1 MKVWGLTGQVGSG
14 KTTAVEFFKKKGIPV
29 LEVDKI
35 SPRLLDK
42 NTSEGKEGFEKIY
55 RLFGNSVLDKLGNLD
70 RSAIRKRILQNPH
83 EKQSLEEIINPIL
96 HKIVTEQMKNWNS
109 QNVALAFVEGAR
121 LFESGIDK
129 LVFKVLTISAPE
141 DQRTKR
147 VSKRDSLGKDEAA
160 MLIKMQESQL
170 MKNLT
175 KNEVKNDKK
184 ISDFESALEDFIS
197 KAIQP

>member
-160 MLIKMQESQL
+160 MLVKMQESQL